1 MRKDIEVKKQAIR
14 KNLEDI
20 NLYNQAMGQKDL
32 PTTHLEDPSGT
43 VTIKPVRKGV
53 TWHRNSDDEQGHSS
67 TSMVEIKSIV

>member
-32 PTTHLEDPSGT
+32 PTTHLEDPSET
-43 VTIKPVRKGV
+43 VTIKPARKGV
-53 TWHRNSDDEQGHSS
+53 RWHRTSDDEQGHSS
-67 TSMVEIKSIV
+67 ATVVEINSIV